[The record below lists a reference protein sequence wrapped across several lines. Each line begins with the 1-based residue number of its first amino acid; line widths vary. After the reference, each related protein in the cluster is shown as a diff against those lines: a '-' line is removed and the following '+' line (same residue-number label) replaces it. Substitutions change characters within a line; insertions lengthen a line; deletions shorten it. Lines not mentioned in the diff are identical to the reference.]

1 MPIVARWYD
10 DEKTMTYH
18 ELIGKLTVE
27 DLYHLTEANNF
38 MLSSVDYTAHMILDW
53 RRCDGVPINVL
64 THSRNLLAQKY
75 HPNMGSMAH
84 IGMRLEFKVYWT
96 AFERAIR
103 FLIKTPVIFFADTPE
118 QGYQMLN
125 DWLNTEQNKPS

>member
-1 MPIVARWYD
+1 MPIVARWYN
-10 DEKTMTYH
+10 DEKTLTYY

-27 DLYHLTEANNF
+27 DLYELTDENNK
-38 MLSSVDYTAHMILDW
+38 MLSTIDYKAHLMLDW
-53 RRCDGVPINVL
+53 RRCDGVPLNVL

-75 HPNMGSMAH
+75 HPNMGSMVH
-84 IGMRLEFKVYWT
+84 VGMRLEFKIYWT

-118 QGYQMLN
+118 HGYQMLLE
-125 DWLNTEQNKPS
+125 WLKSEQDKP